1 MTDWKP
7 EQQIVFDD
15 VSKFYGEVLGINKVS
30 LSIPPGITSLVGPN
44 GSGKTTMM
52 NLMTGLLTPTRGSVA
67 VLGLDVSDP
76 EQFFRKVGYCTQWDS
91 FPRGQTGR
99 QFVRGY
105 IKIQGYAAAD
115 ADRLAREAIERVG
128 LTDARDRRVA
138 AYSKGMRQRIK
149 LAQSIAHRP
158 EIMILDE
165 PLNGLDPMARAEM
178 IDLFKRL
185 AAEGM
190 HVIISSHILHE
201 VDLISDRVI
210 ILNQGYV
217 VAEGDI
223 RGVRTEIES
232 HPMQILVRCDRP
244 AELAS
249 KVFEQD
255 DVVEVR
261 MHDDRQGL
269 LVSTRD
275 AERFYLLLNRIV
287 VEDGVSIESVAP
299 ADQDVHAVY
308 EYLVGH
314 EGDGL

>member
-7 EQQIVFDD
+7 EQQIVFDN

-52 NLMTGLLTPTRGSVA
+52 NLMTGLLTPTRGSVTI
-67 VLGLDVSDP
+67 LGLDVHDP

-105 IKIQGYAAAD
+105 LKVQGYDAAD
-115 ADRLAREAIERVG
+115 ADELTREAIERVA
-128 LTDARDRRVA
+128 LTDAMDRRVA
-138 AYSKGMRQRIK
+138 GYSKGMRQRIK

-185 AAEGM
+185 AADGL
-190 HVIISSHILHE
+190 HIIISSHILHE

-210 ILNQGYV
+210 IVNQGYV

-244 AELAS
+244 ASLAS

-255 DVVEVR
+255 HVVEVR

-275 AERFYLLLNRIV
+275 ADSFYLLLNRIV
-287 VEDGVSIESVAP
+287 VDDGLTIESVAP

-308 EYLVGH
+308 EYLVGTA
-314 EGDGL
+314 EDGP

>member
-1 MTDWKP
+1 VTDWKP
-7 EQQIVFDD
+7 EQQIVFDN

-67 VLGLDVSDP
+67 VLGLDAHDP

-223 RGVRTEIES
+223 RSVRTEIES

-249 KVFEQD
+249 KAFEQD
-255 DVVEVR
+255 HVVEVR

-287 VEDGVSIESVAP
+287 VEDGLSIDSVAP

-314 EGDGL
+314 EGDGP